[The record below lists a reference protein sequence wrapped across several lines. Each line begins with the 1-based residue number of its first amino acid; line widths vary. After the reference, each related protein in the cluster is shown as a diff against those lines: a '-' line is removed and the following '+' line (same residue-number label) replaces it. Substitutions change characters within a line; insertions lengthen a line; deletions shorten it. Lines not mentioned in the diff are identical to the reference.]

1 MRRWISAAGVTLAV
15 LVLAFFAFGAVGK
28 EARGAA
34 VHESS
39 GEVAVV
45 SIVRRHKAKPAHT
58 AAEKN
63 RPKTPPKESAPTIP
77 AASEPPAEPEEAAAE
92 ETPDDAEAESAET
105 AAANDAE
112 SVSGAENAE
121 GATEIAAADGAETAS
136 DAKSTA
142 GTAADSYGAGEDAER
157 SYKSYALS
165 RIAGKKR
172 YPAGARS
179 RGQQGKVKLRIVIE
193 PDGTLSEAGFVHE
206 SEFELLNEASLA
218 AVRKSAPFKKMPH
231 GMRRQEYVF
240 VIDYSLE

>member
-15 LVLAFFAFGAVGK
+15 LVLAFFASGAVGK

-34 VHESS
+34 VHEAG

-58 AAEKN
+58 AAEKP
-63 RPKTPPKESAPTIP
+63 RPKAPPKESAPTIP
-77 AASEPPAEPEEAAAE
+77 TASEPPAEPEEAIAE
-92 ETPDDAEAESAET
+92 ETADDAET
-105 AAANDAE
+105 DFT
-112 SVSGAENAE
+112 ENA
-121 GATEIAAADGAETAS
+121 ADEAETAS

-142 GTAADSYGAGEDAER
+142 EVAADSYGAGEDAER

-193 PDGTLSEAGFVHE
+193 PDGTLSEAGFVRE
-206 SEFELLNEASLA
+206 SEFALLNEASLA

>member
-15 LVLAFFAFGAVGK
+15 LVLAFFASGAVGK

-34 VHESS
+34 VHEAG

-58 AAEKN
+58 AAEK
-63 RPKTPPKESAPTIP
+63 PKPKAPPKEIAPTIP
-77 AASEPPAEPEEAAAE
+77 AASKPPAEPEEIAE
-92 ETPDDAEAESAET
+92 ETPDDAETEAAET

-136 DAKSTA
+136 DAKSA
-142 GTAADSYGAGEDAER
+142 AVAAADSYGAGEDAER

-165 RIAGKKR
+165 RIAEKKR

-193 PDGTLSEAGFVHE
+193 PDGTLSEAGFVRE
-206 SEFELLNEASLA
+206 SEFALLNEASLA